1 MTPSRPGPGA
11 LSGSGSRTAALALAA
26 LLVLAGCGA
35 PASPSEPTDTLTPA
49 PVPTGDA
56 SAAAGAEAG
65 SEPARSVEGR
75 RLAPGLRTG
84 GVADPFTLAR
94 AHGWILSNRSYTRA
108 DSRTVVDEN
117 GTLRATRTDL
127 LVASGGTPFRLER
140 SAVSSPRY
148 DVQSPY
154 STAAVYHD
162 GDRAYYRVVD
172 GNASYRTDGSVP
184 PAEVIPDRTGRGEFV
199 ALLTAFRW
207 EVQPIEIRG
216 EQYYRLTSAAFT
228 APNVLDDAY
237 LLTDPRNAEARVLV
251 DERGRVQRY
260 RLEYETTYDGRT
272 VGVTETVRWSA
283 VGETSVDPPDWLDR
297 ARNATE
303 RSSVVTQP
311 GRVVGLPG

>member
-1 MTPSRPGPGA
+1 MTPSRPGRGA
-11 LSGSGSRTAALALAA
+11 LSGPRSRTAVLALAA

-35 PASPSEPTDTLTPA
+35 PASPAERTATLTPA

-56 SAAAGAEAG
+56 SLVGAEGGA
-65 SEPARSVEGR
+65 EPARLVEGR

-84 GVADPFTLAR
+84 GVADPFALAR

-108 DSRTVVDEN
+108 DSRTVIDEN

-127 LVASGGTPFRLER
+127 LVASGGVPFRLER
-140 SAVSSPRY
+140 SAASSPRY
-148 DVQSPY
+148 DVESPY
-154 STAAVYHD
+154 SVAAVYHD
-162 GDRAYYRVVD
+162 GDRAFYRVVD

-184 PAEVIPDRTGRGEFV
+184 PAEVVPDRTGRGEFV

-207 EVQPIEIRG
+207 DVQPIAFG
-216 EQYYRLTSAAFT
+216 GDQYYRLTSTAFT

-251 DERGRVQRY
+251 DERGQVQRY

-272 VGVTETVRWSA
+272 VGVTETVRWSD
-283 VGETSVDPPDWLDR
+283 VGETTVREPDWLAQ

-303 RSSVVTQP
+303 RSDVTSQP